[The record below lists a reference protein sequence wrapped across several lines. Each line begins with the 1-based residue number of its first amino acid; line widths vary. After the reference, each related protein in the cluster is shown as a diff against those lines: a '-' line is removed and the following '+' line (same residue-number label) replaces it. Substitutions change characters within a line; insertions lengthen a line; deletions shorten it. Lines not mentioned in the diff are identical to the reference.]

1 VLVPYSA
8 ESMFDLI
15 EQAEFYPE
23 FLPWCVGATILERCD
38 DWVAAR
44 VDFSYLHVRFGFR
57 TRNPKRR
64 PEWLQVRLVEGPFR
78 HFQADWQLTQ
88 LGHVGC
94 KINFD
99 LSYEVADGVLDKI
112 AVRAVD
118 LVSRSMMDAFVK
130 RAEDTLSASPPV
142 APAAVRRAAP
152 VAPALAPAAAAPAP
166 AAAADSPIPP
176 VTPTSDPMP

>member
-1 VLVPYSA
+1 MLVPYSA

-130 RAEDTLSASPPV
+130 RAEDTLSASPPAAPASGGRPAPASAA
-142 APAAVRRAAP
+142 APAA
-152 VAPALAPAAAAPAP
+152 APALAPVAAS
-166 AAAADSPIPP
+166 DSQLSP
-176 VTPTSDPMP
+176 VTPTSDPTP